1 MTESPRRSAAILP
14 VLEELREII
23 GADSAVLWCSAGQE
37 FRPQL
42 VSTADGRALRRN
54 PRTDGMVRWAA
65 EQRTTHGAD
74 DSEGATFI
82 AAPVTRGE
90 ALSGVL
96 SVYAERGTALS
107 RDASRRWVTRFAARI
122 ATLEGLLTSRSAA
135 ERAERQTAVLLDA
148 AHQLKSRRTLGPLA
162 EAVCDAA
169 IGMTGASR
177 AALVHWNPD
186 QQSGKVVYATRSHV
200 VESEAPVS
208 LASETGVACSSDFPL
223 VLSHAARRRVPV
235 RVYNELEPSR
245 PVEALAIL
253 PLRGRD
259 GVLGALVIEGD
270 SADAIRLEDGR
281 NLGLLAL
288 LAAASLETVWE
299 FEEMSR
305 RARTDPLT
313 GLGNRQ
319 QFEER
324 LRQIVL
330 ETDRFGGTCALVLGD
345 IDHFK
350 RVNDEHGH
358 QAGDQVLRAVAD
370 VFTRTIRVVDSC
382 ARYGGEELALF
393 LPQTG
398 LDGARELAER
408 LRTRIAE
415 QPLIIGSRRVSV
427 TISFGVATYP
437 DVAHTR
443 EDLFESADR
452 ALYTAKR
459 EGRNR
464 VAVSGVSPTAPEIS
478 AAPLK

>member
-1 MTESPRRSAAILP
+1 MTESPRRSAAIIPL
-14 VLEELREII
+14 LEELREIV
-23 GADSAVLWCSAGQE
+23 GADSAVLWSSTGHE

-42 VSTADGRALRRN
+42 VSTADGCALRRN

-65 EQRTTHGAD
+65 EQRMTHGAD
-74 DSEGATFI
+74 DSEGTTFI
-82 AAPVTRGE
+82 AAPVVRGD
-90 ALSGVL
+90 AVPGVL
-96 SVYAERGTALS
+96 SVSAERGTALS
-107 RDASRRWVTRFAARI
+107 RDASKHWVTRFAARI
-122 ATLEGLLTSRSAA
+122 AMLEGLLTSRSAA

-177 AALVHWNPD
+177 AALVRWDAD
-186 QQSGKVVYATRSHV
+186 QHSGAVVYATRSHV
-200 VESEAPVS
+200 VGPETPVS
-208 LASETGVACSSDFPL
+208 GASETGVACDSDFPI

-235 RVYNELEPSR
+235 RVYNDAEPSR

-253 PLRGRD
+253 PLRGRN

-270 SADAIRLEDGR
+270 SADTIRLEDGR

-370 VFTRTIRVVDSC
+370 IFTRTIRVVDSC

-408 LRTRIAE
+408 LRARVAE
-415 QPLIIGSRRVSV
+415 QPLMVAGRPVSV

-452 ALYTAKR
+452 ALYAAKR

-464 VAVSGVSPTAPEIS
+464 VAVADASPSVAGTS